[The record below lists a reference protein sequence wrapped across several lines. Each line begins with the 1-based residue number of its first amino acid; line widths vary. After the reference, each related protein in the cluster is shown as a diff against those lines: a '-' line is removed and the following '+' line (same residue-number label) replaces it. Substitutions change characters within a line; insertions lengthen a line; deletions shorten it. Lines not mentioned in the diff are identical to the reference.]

1 MKYTDY
7 LIERIKL
14 EGVNNYRVLLKLVF
28 IIDFLGEESKKM
40 QSMVSNNDVSLG
52 KTLEYNPYTT
62 DNQILYNIIKDSLYL
77 SLYKYLKN
85 KGMEHLIYEVEFK
98 KEDFDGI
105 IMFIKDSEYTFI
117 SLEDFLT
124 TFDITWNNRKIKN
137 DGLHH
142 EVKLKR
148 VRK

>member
-7 LIERIKL
+7 LIEKIKL
-14 EGVNNYRVLLKLVF
+14 EGVNNYRILLKLAF
-28 IIDFLGEESKKM
+28 IIDFLGKETKKI

-62 DNQILYNIIKDSLYL
+62 DNQMLYNIIKDSLYL
-77 SLYKYLKN
+77 GLYKYLKN
-85 KGMEHLIYEVEFK
+85 KGMEYLIYEVEFK

-105 IMFIKDSEYTFI
+105 IMFIKDSEYAFI
-117 SLEDFLT
+117 SLDEFLT
-124 TFDITWNNRKIKN
+124 TFDITWNNRELKN

-148 VRK
+148 VKN